1 MNGDGPIGVR
11 VKGAGP
17 GRGRCRAGL
26 LLFRSLRL
34 VLPGSVL
41 SNVSKWQ
48 EEGVFSD
55 PGRSGLRTPTDHL
68 KFSSQVQFGTRN
80 GAETRAE
87 TEGCRAVWAGFTG
100 IEATL
105 SASPLAAGTSFSAR
119 F

>member
-11 VKGAGP
+11 VKGVGP
-17 GRGRCRAGL
+17 GRGRCRGWLAL
-26 LLFRSLRL
+26 LSLRL

-41 SNVSKWQ
+41 SKVNKWQ

-55 PGRSGLRTPTDHL
+55 PGRSGLRSPTDYL

-87 TEGCRAVWAGFTG
+87 TEGCHTVWAGFTG
-100 IEATL
+100 VEATL